1 MALSVLIVMG
11 SDSDLEQALTGAGL
25 GPAEDPEGEALGSAG
40 EQVRATRA
48 LAPLLRRYSALE
60 PRDARNRCAAA
71 LARRGFDY
79 ETISRVVAAALAPVP
94 DGRDDV

>member
-1 MALSVLIVMG
+1 MIRAPMREPEPGADPRPRALNHLH
-11 SDSDLEQALTGAGL
+11 LT
-25 GPAEDPEGEALGSAG
+25 AEDPEGEALGSAG

-79 ETISRVVAAALAPVP
+79 ETISCVVAAALAPVP